1 MDSMKYLEELKASD
15 CFSNNDE
22 IFIVSS
28 DFKRSGDKIC
38 ISTKTGFVRSFP
50 TDLIVE
56 QAHLYIL
63 DKDNNIIPINPIA
76 KESLE

>member
-1 MDSMKYLEELKASD
+1 MDPMKYLEELKASD

-50 TDLIVE
+50 TDLI
-56 QAHLYIL
+56 I
-63 DKDNNIIPINPIA
+63 
-76 KESLE
+76 